1 MENNSEIANAKYE
14 KKVNKILK
22 TYNSIMVKC
31 RNIPIL
37 PDKNIIIVDDINS
50 MINTQIETRKP
61 ILYYQEENFLIYF
74 RRYLFALVNNSND

>member
-1 MENNSEIANAKYE
+1 MKNSNNYNAKYE

-61 ILYYQEENFLIYF
+61 ILYYQED
-74 RRYLFALVNNSND
+74 NSISFMI